1 MTLDQLSPGQQ
12 ATIIGFADDALGLR
26 LLEMG
31 MIPGDPVTLER
42 VAPMGDPIAVRT
54 GELLLILRK
63 NEASTVEIQTA

>member
-1 MTLDQLSPGQQ
+1 MTLDQLTPGQQ
-12 ATIIGFADDALGLR
+12 ATVIGFTDDGLGVQ

-54 GELLLILRK
+54 GELLLILRR
-63 NEASTVEIQTA
+63 NEASTVKIKTG